1 MSLRTFLEGGDR
13 WLCALAIRAVQELD
27 LREFISSL
35 AGLESSPDALIR
47 ESAVDALVKF
57 GEVKPMD
64 TLQTV
69 SILERVLLLRDV
81 PIFADLS
88 PDDLQQV
95 AESAG
100 EQWFPDETAIF
111 HQGDEGNVMFIIVN
125 GHVQV
130 LRSMNGK
137 DQALAKRGPG
147 EFVGEMAIIESAPRS
162 ATLLTQGEVRMLAIE
177 GDTFKQI
184 LRERPEVS
192 LAVLRSVSR
201 RLREMAA

>member
-1 MSLRTFLEGGDR
+1 M
-13 WLCALAIRAVQELD
+13 CALAIRAVQELD
-27 LREFISSL
+27 LREFIPSL
-35 AGLESSPDALIR
+35 VSLKSSPDALICK
-47 ESAVDALVKF
+47 SAVETLVKF

-69 SILERVLLLRDV
+69 STLERVLLLREV

-95 AESAG
+95 AGIAG
-100 EQWFPDETAIF
+100 EQWYPAETAIF
-111 HQGDEGNVMFIIVN
+111 HQGEEGNVMFIIVN

-130 LRSMNGK
+130 IRSVNGT
-137 DQALAKRGPG
+137 DQTLAKRGPG

-162 ATLLTQGEVRMLAIE
+162 ATLFTQGEVRMLAIE